1 MLFSFFSTP
10 WDNRSGWL
18 GVKHQITYFPFLLFF
33 LICCILFVFFIL
45 ALFSP
50 VSFLIVL
57 HSFTLNRSFTV
68 YADHWHCILLCVLG
82 CHWRSVSSHLQ
93 RWILTW
99 EPMSSPW
106 FKRTWQNM
114 GWFLLP
120 WLSTS
125 VICTVLAHS
134 LEHQKQEQVQIF
146 KNKKVF
152 MSYFWC
158 AEPFTTKFY
167 VQQVGGGGG
176 LAAYSQGD
184 RTCFYL
190 SPKTKTNTFDSWE
203 KMHT

>member
-1 MLFSFFSTP
+1 M
-10 WDNRSGWL
+10 
-18 GVKHQITYFPFLLFF
+18 
-33 LICCILFVFFIL
+33 FFIL

-176 LAAYSQGD
+176 VLQ
-184 RTCFYL
+184 
-190 SPKTKTNTFDSWE
+190 
-203 KMHT
+203 HTHKGTELVFICHQRLKQTRLIPGGKCTRKHYEIRLKILKISRVCAFMCAG